1 MTVIPPA
8 MRVRVY
14 TRDQGCVGFRLIPG
28 VDCALGLTLDHVRAS
43 GGLGLKSVTCDC
55 NLVSLCVGHHQYKT
69 LNGRAVR
76 PFLLDYL
83 ARFDYGEHPHMEVA
97 SA

>member
-1 MTVIPPA
+1 MTSIPGP

-28 VDCALGLTLDHVRAS
+28 VECALGLTLDHVRAS
-43 GGLGLKSVTCDC
+43 GGLSMKSVTCDC
-55 NLVSLCVGHHQYKT
+55 NLVSLCVAHHEYKT

-76 PFLLDYL
+76 PLLLDYL
-83 ARFDYGEHPHMEVA
+83 ATFGYGDHPDGHAV